1 MEGEQTPKRAP
12 PPPPLWGAVAA
23 AGVAAGVHF
32 TRLPG
37 VVGGATL
44 PALPPGLSVV
54 LHARLAGRLV
64 PTEGAGGGGG
74 MRVDRVSVA
83 ALDGLLS
90 AADRAALLGAL
101 VCEEEGEGGGEG
113 GGVDPD
119 TACLGPAP
127 PAALWSRSA
136 ADFPGGPRSWGLTAA
151 TAARVGGG
159 GGCGGGWGGAPASPS
174 PLRPA
179 LATYAA
185 RLAALFPG
193 CDVSL
198 MPAADMQVDGA
209 GGGGGGAACCEA
221 VMGTAAVAAD
231 AFAFH
236 TDADPATLPAPTP
249 WTAAYGRYAN
259 RDRAKPWLV
268 TAVLCLNP
276 VWDGAA
282 WGGEL
287 RVVDEGGGGVGV
299 LVCPAPGRLILMDQD
314 ATHCVTPPT
323 AAASAPRYALVW
335 KLAVCGRDGEAGAAT
350 PPPSSFSLGGCLAS
364 VPGLEVLPPADLGGA
379 AALAVAVR
387 KAGRGEFG

>member
-101 VCEEEGEGGGEG
+101 VCEEEGGGGGEG

-159 GGCGGGWGGAPASPS
+159 AHRPPRLPCGQPWPPM
-174 PLRPA
+174 RPA
-179 LATYAA
+179 W
-185 RLAALFPG
+185 RPCFPG
-193 CDVSL
+193 VTCPSC
-198 MPAADMQVDGA
+198 PRRTCKWTGQA
-209 GGGGGGAACCEA
+209 G
-221 VMGTAAVAAD
+221 
-231 AFAFH
+231 
-236 TDADPATLPAPTP
+236 
-249 WTAAYGRYAN
+249 
-259 RDRAKPWLV
+259 
-268 TAVLCLNP
+268 
-276 VWDGAA
+276 
-282 WGGEL
+282 
-287 RVVDEGGGGVGV
+287 
-299 LVCPAPGRLILMDQD
+299 
-314 ATHCVTPPT
+314 
-323 AAASAPRYALVW
+323 
-335 KLAVCGRDGEAGAAT
+335 AGAA
-350 PPPSSFSLGGCLAS
+350 PP
-364 VPGLEVLPPADLGGA
+364 V
-379 AALAVAVR
+379 VR
-387 KAGRGEFG
+387 L